1 MRATAQK
8 SSRRLATPDRC
19 TSGTSRVIFIAKMM
33 HVGASASASA
43 CACACSCAVKVAN
56 APLQKPTSLHGRI
69 RAPKSLSQLEILE
82 SGGLNIGFR
91 ICIRLGLWSS

>member
-8 SSRRLATPDRC
+8 SSQRLATPDRC
-19 TSGTSRVIFIAKMM
+19 TSGTSRDVFIAMIM
-33 HVGASASASA
+33 HVGASANDGAS
-43 CACACSCAVKVAN
+43 ACSCAARVAT

-69 RAPKSLSQLEILE
+69 RVPKSLSQLEILE